1 MSYVIYCT
9 HMLTF
14 HTLQSFAG
22 RTIRVFYQCE
32 AARDEA
38 QEMITDVKDYMAFAA
53 MDAMRVLS
61 DEFASEAEQ
70 ELAMKVSEL
79 SKYIFFDT
87 DKLKIDT
94 DFCYK
99 AFNV

>member
-1 MSYVIYCT
+1 
-9 HMLTF
+9 MLHSMKNSHFLLTV
-14 HTLQSFAG
+14 G
-22 RTIRVFYQCE
+22 NKRTIRVFYPCE

-38 QEMITDVKDYMAFAA
+38 QEMIADVKDYMAFAA

-79 SKYIFFDT
+79 SKYTSF
-87 DKLKIDT
+87 LHGRSLHV
-94 DFCYK
+94 CLLLQLK
-99 AFNV
+99 AFDVR